1 MQTVHIGHIIE
12 FYKNFMP
19 FQSLQPNEIA
29 ALAGK
34 SIIHKYPSNSVII
47 KQGDKPENAYYVKS
61 GRLKVKN

>member
-1 MQTVHIGHIIE
+1 
-12 FYKNFMP
+12 MP